1 MIIANTAML
10 MSETRVPA
18 SGMFLRFNMK
28 FIITL
33 IFDWYY
39 QYLNHVLKFTGQLND
54 TKDENL
60 YSGFGTEEVAPAL
73 QTEDLEY
80 DEGFQVGYKAI
91 IEP

>member
-1 MIIANTAML
+1 ML

-18 SGMFLRFNMK
+18 SGMFLRFIMK
-28 FIITL
+28 FIITDIWISQFSTNIIPYLRNVL
-33 IFDWYY
+33 I
-39 QYLNHVLKFTGQLND
+39 FTGQLKD

-91 IEP
+91 IKF

>member
-1 MIIANTAML
+1 ML

-18 SGMFLRFNMK
+18 SGMFLRFIMK
-28 FIITL
+28 FIITDISQFSTNIIPYLRNVL
-33 IFDWYY
+33 I
-39 QYLNHVLKFTGQLND
+39 FTGQLND

-80 DEGFQVGYKAI
+80 DEGFQVCSNVI
-91 IEP
+91 IKLD

>member
-1 MIIANTAML
+1 ML

-18 SGMFLRFNMK
+18 SGRLFEFTIK
-28 FIITL
+28 FIITYNVAAFL
-33 IFDWYY
+33 NDIK
-39 QYLNHVLKFTGQLND
+39 QYLKNDFIFTGQLND

-80 DEGFQVGYKAI
+80 DEGFQVGCKTI
-91 IEP
+91 KKF

>member
-1 MIIANTAML
+1 ML

-18 SGMFLRFNMK
+18 SGKLFNFIIK
-28 FIITL
+28 FIITYNAFL
-33 IFDWYY
+33 NDIK
-39 QYLNHVLKFTGQLND
+39 QYLKNDFIFTGQLND

-80 DEGFQVGYKAI
+80 DEGFQVGLKTMTNF
-91 IEP
+91 

>member
-1 MIIANTAML
+1 

-18 SGMFLRFNMK
+18 SGMFLRFIMK
-28 FIITL
+28 FIINCDVAQFLTDIILKNVL
-33 IFDWYY
+33 I
-39 QYLNHVLKFTGQLND
+39 FTGQLKD

-80 DEGFQVGYKAI
+80 DEGFQVGCKVI
-91 IEP
+91 IKF